1 MLQLLLNQSEIYDMP
16 NIFSNLDFDKF
27 KDLATDHRL
36 SRHEKVGFPNEYREG
51 KEEIIFR
58 DICSKIS
65 QLQGERNTIL
75 EIGPGCSNLP
85 ILLADLCKQKNS
97 NIIFVD
103 SSEMLALLPDL
114 NHIEKVSGYY
124 PDLPN
129 FFEEYAGKIDAILVY
144 SVIQYVF
151 TAGNLWNFL
160 DRSLSLLSEGGEMLI
175 GDIPNISM
183 RKRFFSSSS
192 GVQSHRNY
200 TGKEDD
206 FPDVKFNQIE
216 YGQMDDSVVF
226 AILSRA
232 RSQGFHSWVIPQTAG
247 LPMANRREDIL
258 IKRP

>member
-1 MLQLLLNQSEIYDMP
+1 MAD
-16 NIFSNLDFDKF
+16 IFSNLDFDKF
-27 KDLATDHRL
+27 KSLATDNSL

-85 ILLADLCKQKNS
+85 IMLADLCNLKSSK
-97 NIIFVD
+97 IIFVD

-114 NHIEKVSGYY
+114 NHIEKVSGCY
-124 PDLPN
+124 PDLLN
-129 FFEEYAGKIDAILVY
+129 FFDKYAGKINAILAY

-151 TAGNLWNFL
+151 TSGNLWNFL
-160 DRSLSLLSEGGEMLI
+160 DKSLSLLSEGGEMLI

-183 RKRFFSSSS
+183 RKRFFLSSS
-192 GVQSHRNY
+192 GVQSHRSY
-200 TGKEDD
+200 TGKESD

-216 YGQMDDSVVF
+216 YCQMDDSVVF

-232 RSQGFHSWVIPQTAG
+232 RAQGFHSWVLPQASG